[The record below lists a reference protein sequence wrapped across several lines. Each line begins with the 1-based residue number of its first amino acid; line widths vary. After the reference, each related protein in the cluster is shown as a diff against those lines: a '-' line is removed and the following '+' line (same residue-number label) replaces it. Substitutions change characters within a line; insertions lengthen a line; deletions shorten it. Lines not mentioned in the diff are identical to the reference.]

1 MIAVVVRNKSSKNAV
16 PVVGLE
22 PMLYFGVAEHLE
34 DVRSCDAEQDV
45 HGSATFLT
53 WIWEQASLKVG
64 DVIGRGRKVN
74 GIGILFHLT

>member
-53 WIWEQASLKVG
+53 
-64 DVIGRGRKVN
+64 
-74 GIGILFHLT
+74 